1 MFFVLAIG
9 LGFPYLLL
17 ALFSG
22 KIKKLPRAGDWMEGV
37 KHVFGFLLLGMAIY
51 FALPILPK
59 SLQSF
64 LLPVFGII
72 AALIL
77 LFIDRMANNVKG
89 FKIFKIVF
97 SVVVLAV
104 SIYSLIPTE
113 NLSPEWQKFSDA
125 KYEASIKNNERM
137 IIDFYADWCIPC
149 KELDGITFS
158 DPKVVD
164 KSHRFTA
171 YKVDMTQTLSDETEK
186 IRNKFNIVGM
196 PTVLLINSKG
206 EEIER
211 LTGFVNAE
219 DFLRLLKKI
228 D

>member
-1 MFFVLAIG
+1 M
-9 LGFPYLLL
+9 
-17 ALFSG
+17 
-22 KIKKLPRAGDWMEGV
+22 M
-37 KHVFGFLLLGMAIY
+37 
-51 FALPILPK
+51 
-59 SLQSF
+59 
-64 LLPVFGII
+64 
-72 AALIL
+72 
-77 LFIDRMANNVKG
+77 
-89 FKIFKIVF
+89 
-97 SVVVLAV
+97 
-104 SIYSLIPTE
+104 
-113 NLSPEWQKFSDA
+113 
-125 KYEASIKNNERM
+125 
-137 IIDFYADWCIPC
+137 IDFYADWCIPC

-164 KSHRFTA
+164 ESHRFTA

-211 LTGFVNAE
+211 LTGFVNAD